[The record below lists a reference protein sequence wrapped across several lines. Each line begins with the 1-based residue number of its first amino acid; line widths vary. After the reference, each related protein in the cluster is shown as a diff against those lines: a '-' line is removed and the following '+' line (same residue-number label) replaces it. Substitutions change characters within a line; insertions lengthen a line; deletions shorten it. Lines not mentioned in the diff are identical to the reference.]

1 MGTVR
6 AIPIPAWARPA
17 AYWALAKPDVT
28 LLVVLTTGLGYC
40 AGSRTPVDY
49 LALLQVVF
57 GTLLLS
63 AGTAAMNQYVE
74 RATDAQM
81 RRTAARPL
89 PSGVLTPREALVF
102 SVTLMVCGEA
112 WLLFL
117 VNPLA
122 GLLGACSCITYLA
135 LYTPLKSRTPW
146 CTFVGAFPGAIPPLI
161 GWAAARNSI
170 GGPAWILFAI
180 LFLWQF
186 PHFFSIAWVY
196 REDYARAGIRM
207 LPVVDPSGRS
217 TFRQIVG
224 YSAVLVPVSLLPAVA
239 GLAGVRYL
247 FGALLLGLA
256 LLQVSLW
263 TAREQ
268 TNRSAMWLMHSTV
281 IHIPL
286 LMGLLVL
293 DKLPK

>member
-6 AIPIPAWARPA
+6 AVLNPAFARPA

-28 LLVVLTTGLGYC
+28 FLVVLTTALGYC
-40 AGSRTPVDY
+40 AGVRGPVDY
-49 LALLQVVF
+49 LALVHVVF
-57 GTLLLS
+57 GTMLVS
-63 AGTAAMNQYVE
+63 GGSSAMNQYLE
-74 RATDAQM
+74 RSADAVM
-81 RRTAARPL
+81 RRTMSRPI
-89 PSGVLTPREALVF
+89 PSGIIAPREALVF
-102 SVTLMVCGEA
+102 SASMIVFGVLY
-112 WLLFL
+112 LLLL

-122 GLLGACSCITYLA
+122 GLLASISCITYLG

-146 CTFVGAFPGAIPPLI
+146 STFVGAFPGAVPPLI
-161 GWAAARNSI
+161 GWAAARNSLS
-170 GGPAWILFAI
+170 GPGWILFVI

-186 PHFFSIAWVY
+186 PHFLSIAWMY

-207 LPVVDPSGRS
+207 FPVVDPSGGS

-224 YSAVLVPVSLLPAVA
+224 YSVVLIPASLLPAIVGMA
-239 GLAGVRYL
+239 GPRYL

-263 TAREQ
+263 AAREKS
-268 TNRSAMWLMHSTV
+268 NRGARWLLHATV
-281 IHIPL
+281 LHIPL

-293 DKLPK
+293 DKLPR